1 MCKLILTIN
10 CQNNQLL
17 TYLFSLSEI
26 LTFNEPPGNMVY
38 VKKKKSDRRRDLDK
52 DAVVGGDDTR
62 PGPRLL
68 VAVGDEEPQLQSG
81 PRCEY
86 GHRQMVGSWGRL
98 WTLPCPPRKPSNQ
111 RKGHVVI
118 ISSRF

>member
-38 VKKKKSDRRRDLDK
+38 VKKKKSQTGAETSTKTRWS
-52 DAVVGGDDTR
+52 AVMTH
-62 PGPRLL
+62 GP
-68 VAVGDEEPQLQSG
+68 V
-81 PRCEY
+81 
-86 GHRQMVGSWGRL
+86 
-98 WTLPCPPRKPSNQ
+98 
-111 RKGHVVI
+111 HVC
-118 ISSRF
+118 S